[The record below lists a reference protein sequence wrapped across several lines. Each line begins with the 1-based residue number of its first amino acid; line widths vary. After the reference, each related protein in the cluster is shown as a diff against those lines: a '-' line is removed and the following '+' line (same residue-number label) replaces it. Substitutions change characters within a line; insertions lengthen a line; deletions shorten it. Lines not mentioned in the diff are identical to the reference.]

1 MKLQRPNSSG
11 TIKPTYMKS
20 RSPPPRVLDTARPN
34 NGQSVAGKEDAM
46 TKYLKPDFMFSS
58 LS

>member
-1 MKLQRPNSSG
+1 MKLQRPNNNG
-11 TIKPTYMKS
+11 TIKPTYIKS
-20 RSPPPRVLDTARPN
+20 RSPPARVLDTARPN
-34 NGQSVAGKEDAM
+34 NGQSVAGKEEAI